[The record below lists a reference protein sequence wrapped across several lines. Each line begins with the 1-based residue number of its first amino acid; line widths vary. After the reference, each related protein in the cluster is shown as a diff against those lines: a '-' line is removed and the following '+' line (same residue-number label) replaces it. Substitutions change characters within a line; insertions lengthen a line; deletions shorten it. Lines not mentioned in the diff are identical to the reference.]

1 MTRQRPQVLKAYGT
15 LSGADAVV
23 ELGELGPWRPKLV
36 ATDLDGTLLD
46 SAGEV
51 TPRTRA
57 ALEACW
63 DAGIPVVGV
72 TGRGPRLLDSVRTAL
87 DGRGIAVLAQ
97 GGFVVDLERD
107 EVLRTVGLPRD
118 QASAVIARIEQVT
131 GPLIVAVEDAAEQSE
146 IAGPLRV
153 QHGFNW
159 PYPEPA
165 HLLPRHE
172 VLPDGPVLKA
182 FLRSSTLGQDELL
195 ALAKQVTDPAQA
207 EVTHAGL
214 GFIEVL
220 PPGITKAT
228 GLAIA
233 LERYGVGFADVL
245 VFGDMPNDLPM
256 IAAAAAWTAGW
267 ALATATVRP
276 PAAATAAIIG
286 RSLGMSPNTS
296 TSPNPTPYRSSAI
309 ARPLALVMPGGSTSM
324 KPSPAWVTSA
334 CAGLG
339 FIEVLPPGITKAT
352 GLAIALERYGVGF
365 GDVLVFGDMPNDLP
379 MITAV
384 GAAGGRAVAVAN
396 AHPAVRAATSGVT
409 SGHDADGVARYLE
422 AVLGDV

>member
-1 MTRQRPQVLKAYGT
+1 VI
-15 LSGADAVV
+15 
-23 ELGELGPWRPKLV
+23 ELGDQEADSWRPKLV

-57 ALEACW
+57 ALDACW

-72 TGRGPRLLDSVRTAL
+72 TGRGPRLLDSVRAAL

-118 QASAVIARIEQVT
+118 RAQAVIEQIEAVA
-131 GPLIVAVEDAAEQSE
+131 GELIVAVEAAAEQAE
-146 IAGPLRV
+146 AHGPLRV
-153 QHGFNW
+153 QHGFDW

-165 HLLPRHE
+165 HLLPRRE
-172 VLPDGPVLKA
+172 VLPDGPVLKV
-182 FLRSSTLGQDELL
+182 FLRSSSLGQDELL
-195 ALAKQVTDPAQA
+195 ARAKSVVDPAEA

-220 PPGITKAT
+220 PPGITKA
-228 GLAIA
+228 
-233 LERYGVGFADVL
+233 
-245 VFGDMPNDLPM
+245 
-256 IAAAAAWTAGW
+256 
-267 ALATATVRP
+267 
-276 PAAATAAIIG
+276 
-286 RSLGMSPNTS
+286 S
-296 TSPNPTPYRSSAI
+296 
-309 ARPLALVMPGGSTSM
+309 
-324 KPSPAWVTSA
+324 
-334 CAGLG
+334 
-339 FIEVLPPGITKAT
+339 

-379 MITAV
+379 MIAAV
-384 GAAGGRAVAVAN
+384 TEAGGRAIAVAN
-396 AHPAVRAATSGVT
+396 AHPTVRAATTGVT

-422 AVLGDV
+422 AVLYDGPGDV

>member
-23 ELGELGPWRPKLV
+23 ALGDLGSWRPKLV

-51 TPRTRA
+51 TSRTRM

-118 QASAVIARIEQVT
+118 QAAAVIARIEEVT
-131 GPLIVAVEDAAEQSE
+131 GPLIVAVEDAAEQAE
-146 IAGPLRV
+146 AHGGAEGALRV

-165 HLLPRHE
+165 HLLARHE

-195 ALAKQVTDPAQA
+195 ALAQQVTDPALA

-220 PPGITKAT
+220 PPGITKA
-228 GLAIA
+228 
-233 LERYGVGFADVL
+233 
-245 VFGDMPNDLPM
+245 
-256 IAAAAAWTAGW
+256 
-267 ALATATVRP
+267 
-276 PAAATAAIIG
+276 
-286 RSLGMSPNTS
+286 S
-296 TSPNPTPYRSSAI
+296 
-309 ARPLALVMPGGSTSM
+309 
-324 KPSPAWVTSA
+324 
-334 CAGLG
+334 
-339 FIEVLPPGITKAT
+339 

-379 MITAV
+379 MITA
-384 GAAGGRAVAVAN
+384 GAEAGGRTVAVAN
-396 AHPAVRAATSGVT
+396 AHPAVLAAATEVT

>member
-1 MTRQRPQVLKAYGT
+1 MTRERPQVLKAYGT
-15 LSGADAVV
+15 LSGADSVV
-23 ELGELGPWRPKLV
+23 ELGELGSWRPKLV

-118 QASAVIARIEQVT
+118 QAAAVIARIEEVT
-131 GPLIVAVEDAAEQSE
+131 GPLIVAVEDAAEQAE
-146 IAGPLRV
+146 AHGGAEGALRV

-165 HLLPRHE
+165 HLLPRRE

-233 LERYGVGFADVL
+233 LERYGVGFGDVL

-256 IAAAAAWTAGW
+256 IAAVAEG
-267 ALATATVRP
+267 
-276 PAAATAAIIG
+276 
-286 RSLGMSPNTS
+286 
-296 TSPNPTPYRSSAI
+296 
-309 ARPLALVMPGGSTSM
+309 
-324 KPSPAWVTSA
+324 
-334 CAGLG
+334 
-339 FIEVLPPGITKAT
+339 
-352 GLAIALERYGVGF
+352 
-365 GDVLVFGDMPNDLP
+365 
-379 MITAV
+379 
-384 GAAGGRAVAVAN
+384 GGRTVAVAN
-396 AHPAVRAATSGVT
+396 AHPAVQAAAAEVT

-422 AVLGDV
+422 AVLRDV

>member
-1 MTRQRPQVLKAYGT
+1 MTPKPPKALKAYGV
-15 LSGADAVV
+15 LPGADSVV
-23 ELGELGPWRPKLV
+23 ALGELGPWRPKLV
-36 ATDLDGTLLD
+36 ATDLDGTLLN

-51 TPRTRA
+51 SPRTRA

-72 TGRGPRLLDSVRTAL
+72 TGRGPRLLDSVRAAL

-97 GGFVVDLERD
+97 GGFVVDLERN

-118 QASAVIARIEQVT
+118 EAAAVIARIEEVA
-131 GPLIVAVEDAAEQSE
+131 GDLVVAVEDAAEQGE
-146 IAGPLRV
+146 IYSPLRV

-172 VLPDGPVLKA
+172 VLPEGSVLKA

-195 ALAKQVTDPAQA
+195 ALAQQVVDPADA

-220 PPGITKAT
+220 PPGITKAS

-233 LERYGVGFADVL
+233 LD
-245 VFGDMPNDLPM
+245 
-256 IAAAAAWTAGW
+256 
-267 ALATATVRP
+267 
-276 PAAATAAIIG
+276 
-286 RSLGMSPNTS
+286 
-296 TSPNPTPYRSSAI
+296 
-309 ARPLALVMPGGSTSM
+309 
-324 KPSPAWVTSA
+324 
-334 CAGLG
+334 
-339 FIEVLPPGITKAT
+339 
-352 GLAIALERYGVGF
+352 RYGVGF

-384 GAAGGRAVAVAN
+384 ARAGGRAVAVAN
-396 AHPAVRAATSGVT
+396 AHPAVRAGTSAVT
-409 SGHDADGVARYLE
+409 SGHDVDGVARYLE
-422 AVLGDV
+422 ALFLDGGRPNV

>member
-1 MTRQRPQVLKAYGT
+1 MTRERPRVLPAVGV

-23 ELGELGPWRPKLV
+23 ELGDLGRWRPKLV
-36 ATDLDGTLLD
+36 ASDLDGTLLN

-51 TPRTRA
+51 SARTRA
-57 ALEACW
+57 AVEACW

-72 TGRGPRLLDSVRTAL
+72 TGRGPRLLDSVRAAL

-107 EVLRTVGLPRD
+107 EILRTVGLPRD
-118 QASAVIARIEQVT
+118 RAAAVIARIEEVT
-131 GPLIVAVEDAAEQSE
+131 GDLVVAVEDAAEQAEVS
-146 IAGPLRV
+146 GPLRV

-165 HLLPRHE
+165 HLLPRNE
-172 VLPDGPVLKA
+172 VLPAGPVLKV

-195 ALAKQVTDPAQA
+195 ARARSVVEPADA

-220 PPGITKAT
+220 PPGITKAS
-228 GLAIA
+228 GL
-233 LERYGVGFADVL
+233 
-245 VFGDMPNDLPM
+245 
-256 IAAAAAWTAGW
+256 
-267 ALATATVRP
+267 
-276 PAAATAAIIG
+276 
-286 RSLGMSPNTS
+286 S
-296 TSPNPTPYRSSAI
+296 
-309 ARPLALVMPGGSTSM
+309 
-324 KPSPAWVTSA
+324 
-334 CAGLG
+334 
-339 FIEVLPPGITKAT
+339 
-352 GLAIALERYGVGF
+352 IALERYGVGF

-384 GAAGGRAVAVAN
+384 TEAGGRAVAVAN
-396 AHPAVRAATSGVT
+396 AHPAVRAATGGLT

-422 AVLGDV
+422 AVLADV

>member
-15 LSGADAVV
+15 LSGADEVV
-23 ELGELGPWRPKLV
+23 ALGDLNSWRPKLV

-51 TPRTRA
+51 TPRTRT

-118 QASAVIARIEQVT
+118 QAAAVIARIEEVT
-131 GPLIVAVEDAAEQSE
+131 GPLIVAVEDAAEQAE
-146 IAGPLRV
+146 AHGGAEGALRV

-172 VLPDGPVLKA
+172 VLPDGAVLKA

-195 ALAKQVTDPAQA
+195 ALAKQVTDPALA

-220 PPGITKAT
+220 PPGITKAS

-233 LERYGVGFADVL
+233 LD
-245 VFGDMPNDLPM
+245 
-256 IAAAAAWTAGW
+256 
-267 ALATATVRP
+267 
-276 PAAATAAIIG
+276 
-286 RSLGMSPNTS
+286 
-296 TSPNPTPYRSSAI
+296 
-309 ARPLALVMPGGSTSM
+309 
-324 KPSPAWVTSA
+324 
-334 CAGLG
+334 
-339 FIEVLPPGITKAT
+339 
-352 GLAIALERYGVGF
+352 RYGVGF

-384 GAAGGRAVAVAN
+384 AEAGGRTVAVAN
-396 AHPAVRAATSGVT
+396 AHPAVRSAAAGVT